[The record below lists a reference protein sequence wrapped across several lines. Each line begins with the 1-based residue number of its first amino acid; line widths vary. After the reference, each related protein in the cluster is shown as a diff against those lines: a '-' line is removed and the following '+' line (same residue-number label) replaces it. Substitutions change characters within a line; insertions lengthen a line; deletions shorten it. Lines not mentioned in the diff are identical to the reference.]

1 MAASILRSIFG
12 EGLIRKTVQP
22 AFAGLGRSNDRVS
35 GSVRMFAGV
44 PVWRTIA
51 AERHAAL
58 LAGAQMNPLRANF
71 HTFLA
76 FAALWLLD

>member
-1 MAASILRSIFG
+1 
-12 EGLIRKTVQP
+12 
-22 AFAGLGRSNDRVS
+22 
-35 GSVRMFAGV
+35 MFAGV

-51 AERHAAL
+51 AERHATL